1 MPSPSRRAS
10 VWVALTCGI
19 VGPIAVAHAQ
29 EPTVAVRI
37 EFRGTE
43 ACSDGAQF
51 QSELAARDP
60 RVRPAGPGERAPLLV
75 VTITR
80 GARQPVHGR
89 LVIEDLDGRV
99 SRRDVDG
106 DGCESVLGAL
116 ALMAA
121 IAVDPTAPLTGS
133 QAPPSPPYRRD
144 VDSGTA
150 PTDEASS
157 SVGGAGHSHNAH
169 LALTGGG
176 GVSTGIAP
184 TPVWMIP
191 LSAEVDFGR
200 ENAVWGV
207 LRPGFLHADSGT
219 DTATGGD
226 ARFVLNA
233 GTLDLCA
240 SLPATRWMRLLP
252 CLHSEGGALGA
263 AGSNIKPARS
273 ETTPWVGLGAVGAVR
288 YLVLSPLF
296 VEVSVGVRF
305 PLVRDR
311 FFFEPDTTIFRP
323 PVAAIFGA
331 GCVGVAFL

>member
-1 MPSPSRRAS
+1 MPTPSRRAV
-10 VWVALTCGI
+10 VWVGLTCGI
-19 VGPIAVAHAQ
+19 VVPVAAARAD
-29 EPTVAVRI
+29 EPTVPVRI

-43 ACSDGAQF
+43 GCFDGAQF
-51 QSELAARDP
+51 QGELAARDP

-75 VTITR
+75 VTVTR
-80 GARQPVHGR
+80 GVRQPVHGR
-89 LVIEDLDGRV
+89 LVIEDTDGAV

-133 QAPPSPPYRRD
+133 QVPPTPSKRRD
-144 VDSGTA
+144 SDSGTA
-150 PTDEASS
+150 PTDQASV
-157 SVGGAGHSHNAH
+157 SVGGAGHAGNSH
-169 LALTGGG
+169 LALMAGA
-176 GVSTGIAP
+176 GVSTGVAP

-191 LSAEVDFGR
+191 LSAEVDLGR

-207 LRPGFLHADSGT
+207 LRPGFLHADSGS
-219 DTATGGD
+219 DAAIGGD

-240 SLPATRWMRLLP
+240 SFPATRSMRLLP

-288 YLVLSPLF
+288 YLVFSPVF
-296 VEVSVGVRF
+296 VELSFGVRF